1 MMQNDAILT
10 AAQMKAAEQAVIAAR
25 VPEYALMERAGAAA
39 AEIIWRAGGKRDLLV
54 LCGPGNNGGD
64 GFVIARLLRA
74 RGVPVRVAALG
85 ESRTDSS
92 LKARAAWG
100 SPVDALADAAPATQ
114 VVDAL
119 FGTGLSRGLDAEP
132 AAKLH
137 ALTERASFSYA
148 VDLPSGVQT
157 DTGELLSDVPVS
169 GVCIALGAL
178 KPAHM
183 LQPAAGC
190 WQRLICADIGIDV
203 SGAQIH
209 RLSPPQLHQPDAF
222 AHKYSRGLVAVVG
235 GEMAGAGLLASQAAA
250 RAGAGMVRHIVQEG
264 VHGGPGAIVT
274 QRADDAADVARS
286 LNDPRIKAVLVG
298 SGLGRDSGALDRLKS
313 ALKTGRPLV
322 LDADALFLLAK
333 DGLDAIP
340 PGSILTPHE
349 GEFAR
354 LFGDL
359 PGSKIDRALEAA
371 RLSGAILIYKG
382 SDSVLAAPDGRVVLS
397 SVSSSWL
404 STAGTG
410 DVLAGLVAGRLA
422 VTGDGFQA
430 ACEALWLHG
439 EAARRA
445 GAAFIA
451 DDLLAELPAAIAARL

>member
-1 MMQNDAILT
+1 MMQSHAVLT
-10 AAQMKAAEQAVIAAR
+10 AAQMRAAEQAVIASG

-100 SPVDALADAAPATQ
+100 APVETLADAAPATQ
-114 VVDAL
+114 LVDAL
-119 FGTGLSRGLDAEP
+119 FGTGLTRGLDAEL
-132 AAKLH
+132 AEKLRW
-137 ALTERASFSYA
+137 LTERASFSYA

-157 DTGELLSDVPVS
+157 DTGELLSDVPLS
-169 GVCIALGAL
+169 GVCIALGAF

-183 LQPAAGC
+183 LQPAADR
-190 WQRLICADIGIDV
+190 WQRLVCADIGIDA
-203 SGAQIH
+203 SGAETH
-209 RLSPPQLHQPDAF
+209 RLPAPQLQPPGPF
-222 AHKYSRGLVAVVG
+222 AHKYSRGLVAVIG
-235 GEMAGAGLLASQAAA
+235 GEMMGAGLLASQAAA
-250 RAGAGMVRHIVQEG
+250 RSGAGMVRHIVQDG
-264 VHGGPGAIVT
+264 PPGGPGAIVT
-274 QRADDAADVARS
+274 QHAANAADVAGS
-286 LNDPRIKAVLVG
+286 LNDPRIRAVLVG
-298 SGLGRDSGALDRLKS
+298 PGLGRGGSASGRLKS
-313 ALKTGRPLV
+313 ALTAGHPLV
-322 LDADALFLLAK
+322 LDADALVLLAEE
-333 DGLDAIP
+333 GPDAIP
-340 PGSILTPHE
+340 PGAILTPHE
-349 GEFAR
+349 GEFTR

-359 PGSKIDRALEAA
+359 PGSKIDRALAA
-371 RLSGAILIYKG
+371 AKRARAILIYKG
-382 SDSVLAAPDGRVVLS
+382 KDSVIAAPDGRAVLS
-397 SVSSSWL
+397 SASSSWL

-422 VTGDGFQA
+422 VVGDGFQA

-451 DDLLAELPAAIAARL
+451 DDLLAELPAAIASRL